1 MYDIINEYNRA
12 STVVSIALFAI
23 KFKTQSDSV
32 PLVSPAPIRRPW
44 HQSMVVESLPSE
56 KGPETGLC
64 SI

>member
-32 PLVSPAPIRRPW
+32 PLVSPAPIRRP
-44 HQSMVVESLPSE
+44 
-56 KGPETGLC
+56 
-64 SI
+64 